1 MEERLLSERL
11 AGKAI
16 LITGAAAGIGRA
28 TAIRLSAEGARVA
41 LADRDADGL
50 QVTAGELPGEA
61 HRIVY
66 DAADA
71 KGSMRMVDE
80 TVAALGK
87 LDGVCNIAGIYAKAH
102 LTEMPAADW
111 QRILQINLTS
121 VFHIMQRAV
130 PHLAKTRGAIV
141 NTASIAALDGLA
153 YSAAYA
159 VSKAGVIALTQSA
172 AAEFASAGVRVNAIA
187 PGGVRTSMGGTAPL
201 PDADPDLTIRRSKL
215 PDLDGFGEPADLA
228 AAYAYLVSGDARYV
242 SGTVLTV
249 DGAQRLM

>member
-1 MEERLLSERL
+1 MEERLLSHRL

-28 TAIRLSAEGARVA
+28 TAIRLAAEGATLA

-50 QVTAGELPGEA
+50 SACEVSGGA

-71 KGSMRMVDE
+71 EGSMRMVE
-80 TVAALGK
+80 EAVAALGT
-87 LDGVCNIAGIYAKAH
+87 LDGVCNIAGVYAKAH
-102 LTEMPAADW
+102 LTQTPAADW

-130 PHLAKTRGAIV
+130 PHLVRTRGAIV

-172 AAEFASAGVRVNAIA
+172 AAEFAQAGVRVNAVA
-187 PGGVRTSMGGTAPL
+187 PGGVRTSMGGSSPL
-201 PDADPDLTIRRSKL
+201 PDADPDLTLSRSKL
-215 PDLDGFGEPADLA
+215 PDLDGFGAPEDLA